1 MWTFQVHYASMFFN
15 MGVTMDG
22 SDHGFGFHQK
32 WWPRI
37 CNRLWGLPLFLDT
50 HVFMVSMCCVSV
62 CSGASSF
69 SVAQKVCV
77 GQIQGCGRAFGEPSA
92 GVKVVEKR

>member
-1 MWTFQVHYASMFFN
+1 M
-15 MGVTMDG
+15 
-22 SDHGFGFHQK
+22 
-32 WWPRI
+32 
-37 CNRLWGLPLFLDT
+37 
-50 HVFMVSMCCVSV
+50 FMVSMCCVSV
-62 CSGASSF
+62 CSGASAF